1 MLLLQLLYINKNNKI
16 LNLNNI
22 HISMEHNKELF
33 EGYLV
38 FNKLPNLYDFN
49 CDELVLVKNKTSGK
63 IYVVNSDEI
72 LKVNTNIREVVEV
85 SVKVEKYLY
94 DGHGGHDV
102 DNFTKTYFIAVS
114 NDIQNTDNKYLKE
127 LIEQLD
133 TGIGYVS
140 VTSIKYAYCWN

>member
-1 MLLLQLLYINKNNKI
+1 MLLLELLNINKKNKI

-22 HISMEHNKELF
+22 HISMEHNKALF

-49 CDELVLVKNKTSGK
+49 CDELVLVKNKNSGK

-72 LKVNTNIREVVEV
+72 VKVNTNICEVLEV
-85 SVKVEKYLY
+85 NVKIEKYWY

-102 DNFTKTYFIAVS
+102 DTRTETYFIAIS
-114 NDIQNTDNKYLKE
+114 SDIKNVDNNYLKE

-133 TGIGYVS
+133 AGIGHVS
-140 VTSIKYAYCWN
+140 VISIKECI